1 MVNEASIEVT
11 NFYDFVLD
19 GSSLNTVSLYG
30 STLREE
36 IGKIFQSAVYNIS
49 DAFQDY
55 NTCISSG
62 EYGTGTGTYG
72 TGTNVALANAA
83 AASG

>member
-1 MVNEASIEVT
+1 MNEASIEVT

-19 GSSLNTVSLYG
+19 GSSLSTVSSYG
-30 STLREE
+30 STLSEE
-36 IGKIFQSAVYNIS
+36 IGKILQSAQYNIS

-55 NTCISSG
+55 YTCISSG

-72 TGTNVALANAA
+72 TGTNVASANAA